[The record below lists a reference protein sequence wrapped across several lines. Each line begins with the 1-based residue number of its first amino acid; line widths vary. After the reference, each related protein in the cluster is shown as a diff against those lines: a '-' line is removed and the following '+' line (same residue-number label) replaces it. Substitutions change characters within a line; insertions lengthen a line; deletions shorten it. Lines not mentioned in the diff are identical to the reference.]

1 MKIKLLKI
9 ISLLS
14 VFFAVGAI
22 SGVSRIGMYQKQE
35 VEKLTMLRKF

>member
-14 VFFAVGAI
+14 VFFAAGAI
-22 SGVSRIGMYQKQE
+22 SGVSRYASYQGDE
-35 VEKLTMLRKF
+35 SYKLFGLRKF

>member
-14 VFFAVGAI
+14 VFFAAGAI
-22 SGVSRIGMYQKQE
+22 SGVSRIGTYQKQE
-35 VEKLTMLRKF
+35 DEELTRLRKF